1 MNGYMIHHEYA
12 INKQAAAI
20 KALAGEY
27 LQIIAEAEALAKM
40 PGWDSPAAATQ
51 RAEIQKILNDARD
64 TAATLQQIGNDLYA
78 FTASHKTWLE
88 DIIDAVT

>member
-1 MNGYMIHHEYA
+1 MNGYMIHHERA
-12 INKQAAAI
+12 INRQAAAI
-20 KALAGEY
+20 KALAVEY
-27 LQIIAEAEALAKM
+27 LQVIDDAQAIAKM
-40 PGWDSPAAATQ
+40 PGWDSPAASAQ
-51 RAEIQKILNDARD
+51 RAEIQKILDEAYS